1 MKLRALCKLIDG
13 RNWLW
18 GKLGLALVIRAIL
31 STPLIPFSADGWGC
45 VLSLSGLRPNC
56 GRSNGKLLRKDLG
69 LGLLYS
75 VPLTPLQSL
84 LTHASA
90 GDSQTLTGK
99 SLVESVPAPFS
110 WVLVCIRFCLC
121 PPRVLFPLSCG
132 SSVIKS
138 H

>member
-1 MKLRALCKLIDG
+1 MKLRALCKLIDR

-18 GKLGLALVIRAIL
+18 GKLGLALVI
-31 STPLIPFSADGWGC
+31 STPLIPFSSDGWGY

-56 GRSNGKLLRKDLG
+56 GRGNGKLLRKDLG

-99 SLVESVPAPFS
+99 SLVESLLLSRGS
-110 WVLVCIRFCLC
+110 WCASGFVCALQESCFPCPVEVL
-121 PPRVLFPLSCG
+121 
-132 SSVIKS
+132 
-138 H
+138 